1 MMVRKES
8 MPKVNIY
15 SSKILFEQVDNRNK
29 KRMAQMLRRKTA
41 LSAKNKESRTDNKDS
56 PPKNS
61 ANLPKADNKGDD
73 LLFINIIREKEIN
86 IEKIINDCNN
96 NQSIDIKTEPEIGK
110 EKNIDKDRDII
121 SSNNNNLNNVINF
134 DCSSAVSNIVNENN
148 NYYNNSSTN
157 NSNNNSLMYKDS
169 QEKEIN
175 ISNLDNDSLDEI
187 IINKS
192 NNQEEE
198 ENDRKIMTNNLFDYD
213 KDDDNITTKEE
224 HKLREENEFAL
235 KYLTSS
241 SDSFVQLDNNLVARA
256 KAQGGDITDSYFQA
270 LFPQLSL
277 DTNKSL
283 KTKNYEVIETIKEEK
298 EIETPLRIKND
309 NYNSRHSKVIN
320 KGSRGNIDLNMHIN
334 THNNNYNNN
343 HNNSVHKILKKSPDK
358 KYNYRL
364 YKKNSVSKIKKKDDT
379 KNNMLKERL
388 HKSNTNLR
396 SKKIIKKNNTM
407 SKITKSNKSTKVNK
421 DYIHLNFQNSVSSL
435 SNLNGSYTNKFTN
448 NINNRSSIL
457 FSSFSSNLYTK
468 PKNEYKLNKNIQK
481 KINLKNSYNSI
492 INKKSDNELNDILIS
507 KYIENA
513 NVNRTRNL
521 TKISKIN
528 RHYLKNINN
537 YQKYKTSNTM
547 DKNAFYRD
555 KSNKSKNEN
564 TESVKTLNSLCTSN
578 INCFNSGN
586 NGIISGYY
594 NSIDITKRN
603 ILPQRYNSRRYLLN
617 NSNKINHDSNINI
630 KKDLSKKFKN
640 LNINHSFEK
649 RKIKIKINHKPSCSI
664 MNNSLKINQ
673 KLKNNLSKYQRVKS
687 YSKLSYK
694 KKNID
699 YIHKSYIYLKRSK
712 TYKKNTKINPN
723 ESIIINSSYIKR
735 NKSKNN
741 YKINNTFTNTCSHFN
756 LKKRKFTPFHK
767 KIDYSYVKPKVETGL
782 SEIMLKKLLN
792 NNKKL
797 SLKSSKKI
805 ETEKKQLLIKKCKIT
820 MNKTIENFRQ
830 MASRIKR
837 KLFRGGNQD
846 KNKNDEIKSHTIHSN
861 RNSNKA
867 SCKNE

>member
-41 LSAKNKESRTDNKDS
+41 LSAKTKEPRADNKDS

-61 ANLPKADNKGDD
+61 SNLPKTEKNDDD

-86 IEKIINDCNN
+86 IENILNDCNN
-96 NQSIDIKTEPEIGK
+96 NQSIDIKTESEIDK
-110 EKNIDKDRDII
+110 EKNKDNDKDKDIA
-121 SSNNNNLNNVINF
+121 SANYNNNINNVINL

-175 ISNLDNDSLDEI
+175 ISNLDNDSFDEI

-198 ENDRKIMTNNLFDYD
+198 ENDRKIMTNNIFDYD
-213 KDDDNITTKEE
+213 KDDDNLITKEE

-283 KTKNYEVIETIKEEK
+283 KTKNYEVIDAIKEEK

-309 NYNSRHSKVIN
+309 NSRKSKMIN
-320 KGSRGNIDLNMHIN
+320 KGNRSKGSIGLNIHIK
-334 THNNNYNNN
+334 TSNNNS
-343 HNNSVHKILKKSPDK
+343 SVHKILKKSPSK

-364 YKKNSVSKIKKKDDT
+364 YKKKSISKINKKDDN
-379 KNNMLKERL
+379 KSNILKEGL
-388 HKSNTNLR
+388 HKSSTNLR
-396 SKKIIKKNNTM
+396 SKKILKKNNTM
-407 SKITKSNKSTKVNK
+407 TKITKSNKKNK
-421 DYIHLNFQNSVSSL
+421 DNIHLNCQNSVSSL
-435 SNLNGSYTNKFTN
+435 SNLNGSYVNKFTS

-481 KINLKNSYNSI
+481 KINLKNSYNNI
-492 INKKSDNELNDILIS
+492 LYKKNENELNDILIS

-513 NVNRTRNL
+513 NVNRTRNN

-537 YQKYKTSNTM
+537 YQKYKTANTI
-547 DKNAFYRD
+547 DKKN
-555 KSNKSKNEN
+555 KNEN
-564 TESVKTLNSLCTSN
+564 ILNTESTKALNSIYASK

-586 NGIISGYY
+586 NGIYSGYY
-594 NSIDITKRN
+594 NSLDITKRN
-603 ILPQRYNSRRYLLN
+603 TLSQRYNSRKYLLN
-617 NSNKINHDSNINI
+617 KINNDSNINI
-630 KKDLSKKFKN
+630 NINKDLCKKFKN
-640 LNINHSFEK
+640 LNVNHSFEK
-649 RKIKIKINHKPSCSI
+649 RKIKINHKPSCSI
-664 MNNSLKINQ
+664 MNNSGKMNQ
-673 KLKNNLSKYQRVKS
+673 KIKNNLSKYERVKS

-694 KKNID
+694 KKNIN
-699 YIHKSYIYLKRSK
+699 YPHKSYMYLKRSK
-712 TYKKNTKINPN
+712 TYKKNAKLNPN
-723 ESIIINSSYIKR
+723 ESIIINSSY
-735 NKSKNN
+735 NKSNKTTKNN
-741 YKINNTFTNTCSHFN
+741 YNMNNTFTNTCSHFN
-756 LKKRKFTPFHK
+756 LKKGKFTPFHK

-782 SEIMLKKLLN
+782 SEIMIKKLLN

-797 SLKSSKKI
+797 SMKSAKKI

-846 KNKNDEIKSHTIHSN
+846 KNKNDDVNNHTIHSN
-861 RNSNKA
+861 RNSNKN

>member
-1 MMVRKES
+1 MVRKES
-8 MPKVNIY
+8 MPKANIY

-41 LSAKNKESRTDNKDS
+41 LSAKNKELRADNKDS

-61 ANLPKADNKGDD
+61 TNLPKTDNKDDD
-73 LLFINIIREKEIN
+73 LLFINIVREKEIN

-96 NQSIDIKTEPEIGK
+96 NQSIDIKTESEIDK
-110 EKNIDKDRDII
+110 EKNRDKDII
-121 SSNNNNLNNVINF
+121 TSNYNNNINNVINL

-198 ENDRKIMTNNLFDYD
+198 ENDHKIMTNNLFDYD
-213 KDDDNITTKEE
+213 KDDDNIITKEE
-224 HKLREENEFAL
+224 HRLREENEFAL
-235 KYLTSS
+235 RYLTSS

-270 LFPQLSL
+270 LFPQLSV

-283 KTKNYEVIETIKEEK
+283 KNKNYEVIETIKEEK

-309 NYNSRHSKVIN
+309 NSNHSKAIS
-320 KGSRGNIDLNMHIN
+320 KGSRGSIDLNMHIS
-334 THNNNYNNN
+334 TNNN
-343 HNNSVHKILKKSPDK
+343 NNSVHKILKKSPNK

-364 YKKNSVSKIKKKDDT
+364 FKKKSISKINKKDDK
-379 KNNMLKERL
+379 KNNILKERL

-407 SKITKSNKSTKVNK
+407 SKIIKSNKNTKDNK
-421 DYIHLNFQNSVSSL
+421 DNIHLNFQNSVSSL
-435 SNLNGSYTNKFTN
+435 SNLNGSYSNKFTN

-468 PKNEYKLNKNIQK
+468 PKNVQK

-513 NVNRTRNL
+513 NVNRTRNNI
-521 TKISKIN
+521 KISKIN

-537 YQKYKTSNTM
+537 YKKYKTTNTI
-547 DKNAFYRD
+547 D
-555 KSNKSKNEN
+555 KSISYKNKNEYNMNKLN
-564 TESVKTLNSLCTSN
+564 TESTKTLNSLYSSK
-578 INCFNSGN
+578 INCYNSGN

-603 ILPQRYNSRRYLLN
+603 TLSQRYNSRRYLIN
-617 NSNKINHDSNINI
+617 NSNKINNDSNINI

-664 MNNSLKINQ
+664 MNNSIKINQ
-673 KLKNNLSKYQRVKS
+673 KIKNNLSKYQRVKS
-687 YSKLSYK
+687 CSKLSYK
-694 KKNID
+694 KKNINHL
-699 YIHKSYIYLKRSK
+699 HKSYIYLKRSK
-712 TYKKNTKINPN
+712 TYKKNIKINPN
-723 ESIIINSSYIKR
+723 ESIIINSSYIK
-735 NKSKNN
+735 NDKSNKNN
-741 YKINNTFTNTCSHFN
+741 NINKTFTNTCSHFN

-767 KIDYSYVKPKVETGL
+767 KIDYSYVKAKVETGL
-782 SEIMLKKLLN
+782 SEIMIKKLLN

-797 SLKSSKKI
+797 SMKSSKKI
-805 ETEKKQLLIKKCKIT
+805 ETEKKQILIKKCKIT

-837 KLFRGGNQD
+837 KLFKGGNQD
-846 KNKNDEIKSHTIHSN
+846 KNKNDEINNPTIHSN

>member
-1 MMVRKES
+1 MVRKES

-15 SSKILFEQVDNRNK
+15 SSKILFEQVDSRNK

-61 ANLPKADNKGDD
+61 TNLPKTDNKDDD
-73 LLFINIIREKEIN
+73 LLFINIVREKEIN
-86 IEKIINDCNN
+86 IENIINDCNN
-96 NQSIDIKTEPEIGK
+96 NQSIDIKTESEIDK
-110 EKNIDKDRDII
+110 EKNKDKDII
-121 SSNNNNLNNVINF
+121 SSNYYSNVNNVINL

-198 ENDRKIMTNNLFDYD
+198 ENDRKIITNNLFDYD
-213 KDDDNITTKEE
+213 KDDDNLINREE
-224 HKLREENEFAL
+224 NKLREENEFAL

-256 KAQGGDITDSYFQA
+256 KAQVGDITDSYFQA

-309 NYNSRHSKVIN
+309 NSKHSKVIS
-320 KGSRGNIDLNMHIN
+320 KGSRGSIDLNIHIS
-334 THNNNYNNN
+334 TNNIINN
-343 HNNSVHKILKKSPDK
+343 NNSVHKILKKSPNR

-364 YKKNSVSKIKKKDDT
+364 YKKKSISKIKKKDDI
-379 KNNMLKERL
+379 KNNLLKERL
-388 HKSNTNLR
+388 HKSNTILR
-396 SKKIIKKNNTM
+396 SRKMIKKNNTM
-407 SKITKSNKSTKVNK
+407 SKITKSTKTIK
-421 DYIHLNFQNSVSSL
+421 DNIHLNCQNSISSL
-435 SNLNGSYTNKFTN
+435 SNLNGSYANKFTN
-448 NINNRSSIL
+448 NLNNRSSIL

-468 PKNEYKLNKNIQK
+468 PKNEYKLQK
-481 KINLKNSYNSI
+481 KINLKNSYNNI
-492 INKKSDNELNDILIS
+492 LNKKSDNELNDILIS

-513 NVNRTRNL
+513 NVNRTRNN

-537 YQKYKTSNTM
+537 YQKYKTLNTI
-547 DKNAFYRD
+547 DKNVTY
-555 KSNKSKNEN
+555 KNKNEYNMNKLN
-564 TESVKTLNSLCTSN
+564 TESTKTLNSLYTSK

-594 NSIDITKRN
+594 NSLDITKRN
-603 ILPQRYNSRRYLLN
+603 TLSQRYNSRRYLIN
-617 NSNKINHDSNINI
+617 NSIKINNGSNINI

-649 RKIKIKINHKPSCSI
+649 RKIKINHKPSSSI
-664 MNNSLKINQ
+664 MNNSAKLNQ
-673 KLKNNLSKYQRVKS
+673 KLKNNLSKYKRVKS
-687 YSKLSYK
+687 YSKLTYK
-694 KKNID
+694 KMNINHL
-699 YIHKSYIYLKRSK
+699 HKSYVHLKRSK

-723 ESIIINSSYIKR
+723 ESIIIDSSYTKK
-735 NKSKNN
+735 NKTNKNN
-741 YKINNTFTNTCSHFN
+741 YNVNNTFTNTRSHFT

-782 SEIMLKKLLN
+782 SELMIKKLLN

-797 SLKSSKKI
+797 AMKSSKKI

-830 MASRIKR
+830 MASHIKR
-837 KLFRGGNQD
+837 KLFKGGNQD
-846 KNKNDEIKSHTIHSN
+846 KNKNDEINNHTIHSN
-861 RNSNKA
+861 RNFNKT

>member
-1 MMVRKES
+1 

-41 LSAKNKESRTDNKDS
+41 LSAKNKESRVDNKDS

-61 ANLPKADNKGDD
+61 INLPKNDNKEDD

-86 IEKIINDCNN
+86 IENIINDCNN
-96 NQSIDIKTEPEIGK
+96 NQSIDIKTESEIEK
-110 EKNIDKDRDII
+110 EKNKDII
-121 SSNNNNLNNVINF
+121 STNNNNINNAINL

-175 ISNLDNDSLDEI
+175 ISNLDNDSFDEI

-198 ENDRKIMTNNLFDYD
+198 ENDHKIITNNLFDYD
-213 KDDDNITTKEE
+213 KDDDNITNKDE

-283 KTKNYEVIETIKEEK
+283 KNKNYEVIETIKEEK
-298 EIETPLRIKND
+298 EIETPLRIKNE
-309 NYNSRHSKVIN
+309 NTKNSKGIN
-320 KGSRGNIDLNMHIN
+320 KGSRGSIDLNIHIRPN
-334 THNNNYNNN
+334 
-343 HNNSVHKILKKSPDK
+343 NNSVHKILKKSPNK
-358 KYNYRL
+358 KYCYRL
-364 YKKNSVSKIKKKDDT
+364 YKKKSINKIKKKDDN
-379 KNNMLKERL
+379 KDNKLRERL
-388 HKSNTNLR
+388 YKSNTNLK

-407 SKITKSNKSTKVNK
+407 SKITKKNKTNNEN
-421 DYIHLNFQNSVSSL
+421 IHLNCQNSVSSL
-435 SNLNGSYTNKFTN
+435 SSLNRSYANKFNNNTN
-448 NINNRSSIL
+448 SRSSIL
-457 FSSFSSNLYTK
+457 FFSFSSNLYTK
-468 PKNEYKLNKNIQK
+468 QKNEYKLNKNKPK

-492 INKKSDNELNDILIS
+492 INKRSENELNDILIS

-513 NVNRTRNL
+513 NINRTRNN

-537 YQKYKTSNTM
+537 YQKYKTSNTI
-547 DKNAFYRD
+547 DKNISYG
-555 KSNKSKNEN
+555 NKNGYLIN
-564 TESVKTLNSLCTSN
+564 TESTKTLNSLYSSK
-578 INCFNSGN
+578 INCFN
-586 NGIISGYY
+586 NGIYTGYY

-603 ILPQRYNSRRYLLN
+603 TLPQRYNSRRYLIN
-617 NSNKINHDSNINI
+617 NSNKFNNDSNIN
-630 KKDLSKKFKN
+630 KDLSEQFKN

-649 RKIKIKINHKPSCSI
+649 RKIKINHKPSCSI
-664 MNNSLKINQ
+664 MNNSIKMNQ
-673 KLKNNLSKYQRVKS
+673 KLKNNLSKYERVKS

-694 KKNID
+694 KKNINFP
-699 YIHKSYIYLKRSK
+699 HKSYIQLKRSK

-723 ESIIINSSYIKR
+723 ESIIISSSYIKS
-735 NKSKNN
+735 NKNSKNSKNN
-741 YKINNTFTNTCSHFN
+741 NINNTFTNTCSHFT

-782 SEIMLKKLLN
+782 SEIMMKRLLN

-797 SLKSSKKI
+797 GMKSSKKI

-837 KLFRGGNQD
+837 KLFKGGNQE
-846 KNKNDEIKSHTIHSN
+846 KNRNDEINNHTIHSN